1 MAGILVE
8 LYIWSMKNS
17 VVIRDKDVGCHTYH
31 DKGVGGKQTMF
42 HSKCLF
48 LVTVIFAWLSVRL
61 VRICEGFPPILD
73 GRDLIWTPKNRRPE
87 KLRDAIKE
95 AEDLLTANE
104 CVVTRWKTRR
114 QLQILLKNCVL
125 ITFQVSSHSGDV
137 ERILVDKTLQGK
149 LCSDS
154 ISHAHITD
162 SYIVCTF
169 PDKSRLG
176 LVYFNKKPP
185 SGNDPSKKMEKLS
198 SFDPKISYI
207 DLPGSK
213 VRRPERCLT
222 VNVNLEWI
230 VVWWSMTGQE
240 ALPWTPASNERD
252 RANIVMFSAYGG
264 KLEELC
270 FIATDCDPVN
280 VAFSR
285 SQPRHIH
292 TLEVSSQAT
301 DDISIDTCIY
311 ECSKSKIQRAT
322 VTTIPLK
329 AAVTTFGRNHSDDKL
344 VLGCE
349 DGRLVLYDDH
359 KRLTQFVQSALM
371 PSLVQWHPGGSVLF
385 VAGSGAEIQVFDM
398 ALNPLTILS
407 VGEDPRP
414 AQLLNLAAFFRMSVT
429 INAME
434 WSKPSGSH
442 DYIVDAH
449 DIMMLLFDRGP
460 VCMLQLH
467 LGVKS
472 RGKLGPKE
480 LIQHYLDHK
489 QIEEA
494 VNLLNALNWN
504 TESTSCFSCL
514 TKVVNYLLRL
524 PLNAQRE
531 AALETSLG
539 SFYAP
544 VRPISEVIVIEYRD
558 PISRLARRF
567 FHQLLRYKRFD
578 KAFLLAVD
586 LHSRDLFM
594 DIYYLA
600 MDLDE
605 RALATVAKQKAD
617 DIEREMPTSEID
629 NYDSASDSCSSGSE
643 LQEDTQPSKEDSR
656 TGNTGSTR
664 TPSQELKHK
673 KQSRNGQWK
682 KTEEEIDEAYQQSTD
697 PNDIVIDASRGLAG
711 IPESVYSKVLM
722 DNPFGWD
729 KPDSSGDKAAGD
741 GTGQRQDEKAE
752 ENVAATLHVV
762 HFGMV

>member
-8 LYIWSMKNS
+8 LYVWSMKNS
-17 VVIRDKDVGCHTYH
+17 VVIRDKDVSCHSYH
-31 DKGVGGKQTMF
+31 DKGG
-42 HSKCLF
+42 
-48 LVTVIFAWLSVRL
+48 LSSQGYSEQKIQYTESR
-61 VRICEGFPPILD
+61 G
-73 GRDLIWTPKNRRPE
+73 LIWTPKNRRPE
-87 KLRDAIKE
+87 KLRETIKD
-95 AEDLLTANE
+95 AEDFLSNNE
-104 CVVTRWKTRR
+104 CITTRWRSRR
-114 QLQILLKNCVL
+114 QLQVLLKNCVL

-149 LCSDS
+149 LCSDT
-154 ISHAHITD
+154 ISHAYITD
-162 SYIVCTF
+162 GYIAVTF
-169 PDKSRLG
+169 PDKAKLG
-176 LVYFNKKPP
+176 LVYLNKKPP
-185 SGNDPSKKMEKLS
+185 TGNEPNKKMEKLS

-207 DLPGSK
+207 DLPGTK
-213 VRRPERCLT
+213 ARKPERNLT
-222 VNVNLEWI
+222 VNVNQEWI
-230 VVWWSMTGQE
+230 VVWWSISGEE
-240 ALPWTPASNERD
+240 AMPWTPASNERD
-252 RANIVMFSAYGG
+252 KANIVMYSVYGG
-264 KLEELC
+264 KLEELSY
-270 FIATDCDPVN
+270 IATECDPVN
-280 VAFSR
+280 VAFSH

-292 TLEVSSQAT
+292 SLEVSSQST
-301 DDISIDTCIY
+301 EDISIDTCIY

-329 AAVTTFGRNHSDDKL
+329 ASVTAFGRNHADDKL

-371 PSLVQWHPGGSVLF
+371 PSMVQWHPGGSVLF

-407 VGEDPRP
+407 VGEDPKP

-429 INAME
+429 VNTME
-434 WSKPSGSH
+434 WSKPSNTQ

-449 DIMMLLFDRGP
+449 DILMLLFDRGP

-472 RGKLGPKE
+472 RGRLGPKE
-480 LIQHYLDHK
+480 LMQHYLDHK
-489 QIEEA
+489 QIDEA
-494 VNLLNALNWN
+494 VNLLNSLNWN
-504 TESTSCFSCL
+504 TESTSCFSCI

-531 AALETSLG
+531 GALESCLG

-558 PISRLARRF
+558 QISRLARRF

-586 LHSRDLFM
+586 MHASDLFM

-600 MDLDE
+600 LDLNE
-605 RALATVAKQKAD
+605 HALATVAKQKAD
-617 DIEREMPTSEID
+617 DIEKELPNSDTE
-629 NYDSASDSCSSGSE
+629 NFDSASESHSSENEFQNESNQQE
-643 LQEDTQPSKEDSR
+643 LR
-656 TGNTGSTR
+656 TSGTAKTAM
-664 TPSQELKHK
+664 QELKE
-673 KQSRNGQWK
+673 KQQTKNTHWK
-682 KTEEEIDEAYQQSTD
+682 KTEEDIDKTYQRTAD
-697 PNDIVIDASRGLAG
+697 PDDIVIDASRGLAG

-729 KPDSSGDKAAGD
+729 KTDSTSDS
-741 GTGQRQDEKAE
+741 TGAE
-752 ENVAATLHVV
+752 ETAEKQEEKSEETTSARLHVV